1 MSSIS
6 RGLLLFLI
14 VSITAG
20 CQTTSLEREL
30 AYNQDKLRT
39 AEEQRDRLEFQL
51 ATSERQQQ
59 EAVDELVGF
68 QQRFADISAK
78 NAALIAENEALIA
91 RPIPSSAIIED
102 VGEPNLD
109 GFVGID
115 GLKASAVDGMVTLT
129 LDQQVLFNSGSAEIS
144 KRGQQALGKLAVVLR
159 DQFAGREIRVEGH
172 SDSTPVKK
180 TKSRWAT
187 NWELSSTRACSVLRE
202 LIAANAADANRIAA
216 VGYGAQRPVF
226 DNSTKEG
233 RSKNRRVEVIVFP

>member
-109 GFVGID
+109 GFDGID